1 MAMKKNRNVAL
12 SDEDRAAGR
21 FQSLGSLN
29 LPEDTLTTIYLEA
42 VPFPINVIRQVFKNK
57 DGSTG
62 ERYLVTS
69 DLELTADKLATIY
82 KRRWKV
88 EEYHRSLKQNAS
100 LSKSPTRTKTTQTN
114 HFVASMWAYS
124 KLELLKVQ
132 TKQNHY
138 ALKSRLYIRALKQ
151 AFEEL
156 QALQPATLA
165 HLSA

>member
-1 MAMKKNRNVAL
+1 MAMKKNRKVAL
-12 SDEDRAAGR
+12 SDEDKGDGR
-21 FQSLGSLN
+21 FQALDSLN
-29 LPEDTLTTIYLEA
+29 LPEHTLMTLFLEA
-42 VPFPINVIRQVFKNK
+42 VSFPVNVMRQGFTNK

-69 DLELTADKLATIY
+69 NLGLKADEIATIY
-82 KRRWKV
+82 KKRWKV

-114 HFVASMWAYS
+114 HFVASMWAYT

-151 AFEEL
+151 AYEEL
-156 QALQPATLA
+156 QAMQTIKLA
-165 HLSA
+165 HLGA